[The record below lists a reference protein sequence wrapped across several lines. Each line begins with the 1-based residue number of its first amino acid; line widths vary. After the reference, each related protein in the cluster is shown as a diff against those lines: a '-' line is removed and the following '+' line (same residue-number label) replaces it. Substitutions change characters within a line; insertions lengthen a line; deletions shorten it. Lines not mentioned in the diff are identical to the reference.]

1 LAATLDDFEATE
13 LKLLEMEEAAE
24 TALADAL
31 AADALWCGNR
41 QVAVSAT
48 HASAT
53 RPSQHPSLT
62 SPTQTEPKRTS

>member
-13 LKLLEMEEAAE
+13 LKLLEMDDAAE

-31 AADALWCGNR
+31 AADALLVGNR
-41 QVAVSAT
+41 KWRFSNARLPP
-48 HASAT
+48 
-53 RPSQHPSLT
+53 RPRPRRNLLT